1 MRERGGKAERGE
13 REEKGRETKREVC
26 PLPLERP
33 CARAIYCR
41 EK

>member
-1 MRERGGKAERGE
+1 MREREEGRQRGV
-13 REEKGRETKREVC
+13 REKGRETKREVC